1 MVGHDVSHGVS
12 LYTTYH
18 EVSQITKITL
28 CVVSKVASMPSM
40 LTNMIKEEKG
50 RLCSAYPIL
59 LYASSTKKKEFS
71 RSQLYVKCDITCQ
84 IVESKSNHPDRE
96 SLEDEAWRTD
106 E

>member
-1 MVGHDVSHGVS
+1 MVGHDVHAIHAHKHDQRREREA
-12 LYTTYH
+12 LLCLPYTT
-18 EVSQITKITL
+18 L
-28 CVVSKVASMPSM
+28 C
-40 LTNMIKEEKG
+40 IQ
-50 RLCSAYPIL
+50 Y
-59 LYASSTKKKEFS
+59 KKKEFS